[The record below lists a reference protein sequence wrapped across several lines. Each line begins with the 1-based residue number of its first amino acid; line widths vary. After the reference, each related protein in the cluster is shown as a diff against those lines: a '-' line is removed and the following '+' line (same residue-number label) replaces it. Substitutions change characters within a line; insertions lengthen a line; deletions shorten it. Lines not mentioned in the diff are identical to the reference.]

1 MATTAT
7 NKQPLLIDRVFHNVI
22 DASTLTSGSDSS
34 LDVLG
39 TNESAVLVDCS
50 TNDGAIV
57 EDLYTISRDSNSYTC
72 LFYLSTA
79 ADYLRPNE
87 STFIAGIGTS
97 STAGQTVSAI
107 DGGALPR
114 ILAPVPQVAAEQAVP
129 AQFRALYVPKGKVL
143 WSTLMLAAPLNSN
156 TAPIIGAQGGFY

>member
-22 DASTLTSGSDSS
+22 ASNTLTSGSATS

-57 EDLYTISRDSNSYTC
+57 EDLYTISRDANNYTC

-79 ADYLRPNE
+79 ADYLRPTE
-87 STFIAGIGTS
+87 AVFIAGITAS
-97 STAGQTVSAI
+97 DTAGQTVSAL
-107 DGGALPR
+107 DTGTLPK
-114 ILAPVPQVAAEQAVP
+114 ILAPVPQVATEQTIP

-143 WSTLMLAAPLNSN
+143 WATLMLASPLNSSI
-156 TAPIIGAQGGFY
+156 APMIGAQGGFY